1 MEEQDQ
7 LIKNL
12 MEKASKKEAEI
23 GKIQNYS
30 NQTNLSFP
38 LERGTSK
45 GSINL
50 NVIHNVEA
58 LVEAATILIKE
69 SESSK
74 KAAELLG
81 VTYEFSWGGFTEKE
95 WLEDIRNRIDTINL
109 RKKKAELKEIKDV
122 LNSLLSP
129 EAKKMKQLEE
139 IAKRLDDN

>member
-1 MEEQDQ
+1 MQEQDQ

-23 GKIQNYS
+23 GQIQNYS

-38 LERGTSK
+38 LERGTTK
-45 GSINL
+45 GSVNL
-50 NVIHNVEA
+50 NVVNNVET
-58 LVEAATILIKE
+58 LVEIAAVLLKE
-69 SESSK
+69 AEACK
-74 KAAELLG
+74 GAAKLLG
-81 VTYEFSWGGFTEKE
+81 VPYEFSWGGFQEKC
-95 WLEDIRNRIDTINL
+95 WLDDIKNRIGVINL

>member
-38 LERGTSK
+38 LERGTAK
-45 GSINL
+45 GSVNL
-50 NVIHNVEA
+50 NVVNNAET
-58 LVEAATILIKE
+58 LVELTAILLKE
-69 SESSK
+69 SEACSE
-74 KAAELLG
+74 AAKLLG
-81 VTYEFSWGGFTEKE
+81 VSYDFSWGGFEKRE
-95 WLEDIRNRIDTINL
+95 WLDDIRNRIDTINL